1 MSCVRM
7 GLAQVNATVGAIEAN
22 VARIRDRLE
31 AARAHDVHV
40 VAFPELAVCG
50 YPPEDLLLK
59 PDFIAANR
67 DAIDALTPATKGL
80 TAVVGFAD
88 RRFDLFNAAAVLH
101 DGEWLGTYHKQRL
114 PNYGVFDELRY
125 FKPGTGEVLVCVRGA
140 WIGISVCEDIWL
152 PGGPVGRLAR
162 AGADVIVNINASPY
176 HRGKSLDRHRMLA
189 TRASDYAVAIA
200 YVNLIGGQDELVFDG
215 GSVVF
220 GAEGER
226 LAEAPFFEE
235 HLLLCDIELEQVFRA
250 RLHDPRRRHAL
261 HAEPPTV
268 ARLFAG
274 DPATHDRD
282 AGRVEWNRTPLP
294 IQGAPPH
301 DDLAEVYAAL
311 VLGTRDYVEKNG
323 FSRVLLGLSGGI
335 DSALVAVIAADAL
348 GSDRVTGV
356 KLPGRYSSE
365 GSLRDA
371 EELGAM
377 LGIELLEIGIEPVFR
392 AALDVLEPQLR
403 DTTPDI
409 TEENLQSRARGM
421 LLMALSNKFGWML
434 LTTGNKSEVAT
445 GYATLYGDM
454 AGGFAI
460 LKDVPKT
467 LVYELS
473 RWRNTQPG
481 GPVIPVNSIEKPPSA
496 ELRPDQTDQDSLPP
510 YPVLDAIL
518 EKYVEQDWSIGEIAD
533 AGFDDAVVRRVV
545 TLVDRSEYKRR
556 QAAPGVKITPRAFGK
571 DRRLPITS
579 SFRGR

>member
-1 MSCVRM
+1 MSCVRV
-7 GLAQVNATVGAIEAN
+7 GLAQMNATVGAVDAN
-22 VARIRDRLE
+22 VAKIRDQLE
-31 AARAHDVHV
+31 AARAQNADI

-59 PDFIAANR
+59 PGFIAANHE
-67 DAIDALTPATKGL
+67 AIERLAPATKGL
-80 TAVVGFAD
+80 TAVVGFTD
-88 RRFDLFNAAAVLH
+88 RHIDLFNAAAVLH

-125 FKPGTGEVLVCVRGA
+125 FKPGVGELLVCVRGA

-162 AGADVIVNINASPY
+162 AGADLIVNINASPY
-176 HRGKSLDRHRMLA
+176 HRGKWRNRHRMLA

-200 YVNLIGGQDELVFDG
+200 YVNLVGGQDELVFDG

-220 GAEGER
+220 DAEGE
-226 LAEAPFFEE
+226 LLGEAPPFEE

-250 RLHDPRRRHAL
+250 RLHDPRRRHTMRE
-261 HAEPPTV
+261 EPATV
-268 ARLFAG
+268 TRLFAG
-274 DPATHDRD
+274 AFD
-282 AGRVEWNRTPLP
+282 AGDSAGVADRTPLP
-294 IQGAPPH
+294 ASTPAPH

-311 VLGTRDYVEKNG
+311 VLGTRDYVAKNG

-335 DSALVAVIAADAL
+335 DSALVAAIATDAL

-356 KLPGRYSSE
+356 KLPSRYSSE

-371 EELGAM
+371 EELGAL
-377 LGIELLEIGIEPVFR
+377 LGIELLEIGIEPVFQ
-392 AALDVLEPQLR
+392 AALDVLEPQLG
-403 DTTPDI
+403 DSTADI

-454 AGGFAI
+454 AGGFAV

-473 RWRNTQPG
+473 RWRNTQPN
-481 GPVIPVNSIEKPPSA
+481 GPVIPAGSIGKPASA

-510 YPVLDAIL
+510 YPILDGIL
-518 EKYVEQDWSIGEIAD
+518 EKYVEEDWSISEIAA
-533 AGFDDAVVRRVV
+533 AGFDEAVVRHVV